1 MYYPG
6 YFPKP
11 SIGISISTL
20 TMQGLAMQSNGWKL
34 PTIRLQRSGWTV
46 VLKAKGL
53 LTGSLKKNTRF
64 HRVSTEE
71 HYMRILERK

>member
-1 MYYPG
+1 MHLVYEDT
-6 YFPKP
+6 KEE
-11 SIGISISTL
+11 I
-20 TMQGLAMQSNGWKL
+20 LAVSEK